1 MEESYKR
8 ININEYLSDDLFEQ
22 ELLITIDEFSS
33 PRNENVE
40 HFLKTQAIDF
50 AKKGQSVSYLVFG
63 NSTNEF
69 VGYFT
74 LAVKPITI
82 DADSKVLSNNFRKRI
97 ERVCKPNEDGSYTL
111 SAYLIAQLGKNYGV
125 SKSNRIDGKELLK
138 MAHKTVLEIKH
149 RVGGV
154 VVFLECEDSEN
165 DFLKNFYLNN
175 GYSLF
180 GERVSDRN
188 VKLYQLVKSI

>member
-1 MEESYKR
+1 
-8 ININEYLSDDLFEQ
+8 
-22 ELLITIDEFSS
+22 
-33 PRNENVE
+33 
-40 HFLKTQAIDF
+40 
-50 AKKGQSVSYLVFG
+50 
-63 NSTNEF
+63 
-69 VGYFT
+69 
-74 LAVKPITI
+74 
-82 DADSKVLSNNFRKRI
+82 
-97 ERVCKPNEDGSYTL
+97 
-111 SAYLIAQLGKNYGV
+111 
-125 SKSNRIDGKELLK
+125 